1 VLLPLT
7 FGTFE
12 NIFLRNF
19 MERFQNIYASGE
31 DTARHTPSVQKKFDV
46 LVFKICKKNDVLLN
60 LACMH
65 VHVDMQQ
72 SIST

>member
-1 VLLPLT
+1 
-7 FGTFE
+7 
-12 NIFLRNF
+12 

-31 DTARHTPSVQKKFDV
+31 DTARHTPSVQNFFFDV